1 MTADVGPQ
9 VLDQVYKQMKIDREW
24 SVRANRQFVWWGHRL
39 AQRVWAEPPYQD
51 EEFTLIRMHA
61 RTDVVT
67 GFRPTPQRLGSLAAL
82 VPRASLSGL
91 VCDPENPGRLQLACS
106 MYVHAETQ
114 DWVRPAFALAV
125 AMQAAEAEMLADG
138 LAEALGATVAASSHP
153 ASGPRPKPDDMLNIL
168 TAVVVPDGAGP
179 SAFPGDH
186 FNLAREMMEQ
196 SLFLASGDES
206 GLTVEFPFG
215 GFTSLCRIQTNQPH
229 PWFGAGL
236 LVRLTVP
243 AGGSS
248 EGEPGQMEQA
258 LALNGRELDERTRTH
273 FLGSWCPDT
282 HGLTFRTFFPNIW
295 SRFCPGFAPM
305 ATLGSRLRAFW
316 AAGVFGVAWDPEAT
330 LRRKA
335 ELFEDLTDEGLAAFL
350 AAMRGRAGEA
360 YQADPPAT
368 PGPSPPPA
376 KGRKAGSEGTR
387 KGKGGK
393 GGRKRSE

>member
-24 SVRANRQFVWWGHRL
+24 SVKANRQFVWWGHRL

-51 EEFTLIRMHA
+51 EEFTIIRMHA

-67 GFRPTPQRLGSLAAL
+67 GFRPTQQRLGSLAAL
-82 VPRASLSGL
+82 VRRASLSGL

-114 DWVRPAFALAV
+114 DWVQPAFALAV
-125 AMQAAEAEMLADG
+125 AMQAAEAELLADG

-153 ASGPRPKPDDMLNIL
+153 ASGPRPEPDEMLNIL
-168 TAVVVPDGAGP
+168 TAVVVPDGTGP

-186 FNLAREMMEQ
+186 FNLARGMMEH

-215 GFTSLCRIQTNQPH
+215 NFTSLCRIQTDQPH

-243 AGGSS
+243 AGGSG
-248 EGEPGQMEQA
+248 EGEAGQMEQA
-258 LALNGRELDERTRTH
+258 LALNERELGERTQTH

-282 HGLTFRTFFPNIW
+282 HGLTFVTFYPNTW

-305 ATLGSRLRAFW
+305 ATLGSRLRASW

-335 ELFEDLTDEGLAAFL
+335 ELFQDVADADLVAFL
-350 AAMRGRAGEA
+350 AAMRPRAGEA
-360 YQADPPAT
+360 SQVDPPVT
-368 PGPSPPPA
+368 TEPSPPPA
-376 KGRKAGSEGTR
+376 KGRKPAGEGKR
-387 KGKGGK
+387 RHGREKGSG
-393 GGRKRSE
+393 S